1 MFLPT
6 DQPIQPRRKLTRS
19 GEQLKRNAACLPCRR
34 RRIKCDAGKPHCS
47 SCEKSYNFLRRSQ
60 PDDERDDGGIRCWYN
75 TEVDEQPVI
84 SVKRKK
90 TDDGN
95 EYNPKDE
102 MIKKLEAKVGRS
114 GRLFPRSSYADGT
127 AIKLNY
133 RKPWPRLR
141 LKL

>member
-1 MFLPT
+1 M
-6 DQPIQPRRKLTRS
+6 
-19 GEQLKRNAACLPCRR
+19 
-34 RRIKCDAGKPHCS
+34 
-47 SCEKSYNFLRRSQ
+47 
-60 PDDERDDGGIRCWYN
+60 
-75 TEVDEQPVI
+75 I

-95 EYNPKDE
+95 EDNPKDE